1 MEVNYVEL
9 SRLWEKQYH
18 LMKNDKEQLEQENAK
33 LRIALNTC
41 KNDYWFM
48 TNLLNRCFSNNL
60 EDSAKSCIER
70 MEFRK
75 PIFNFLNEINKAKKE
90 VGK

>member
-1 MEVNYVEL
+1 M
-9 SRLWEKQYH
+9 S
-18 LMKNDKEQLEQENAK
+18 NDNDEHIRILKMSNDLFKEQEEHLEQENAK

-48 TNLLNRCFSNNL
+48 TNLLNRGFSNNL